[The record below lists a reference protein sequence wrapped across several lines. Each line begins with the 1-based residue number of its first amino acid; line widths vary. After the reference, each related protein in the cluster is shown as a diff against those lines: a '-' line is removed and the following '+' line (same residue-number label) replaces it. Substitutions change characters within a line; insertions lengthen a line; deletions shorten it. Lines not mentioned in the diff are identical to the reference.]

1 MGCNYTDECGG
12 CRYRQLGQEEY
23 RTKKCRDVQAV
34 LDGLKDKDYRFAEP
48 VFVGDN
54 QRRRATLAFS
64 CRKGK
69 LVLGFNRSRSAEIVD
84 LASCYLLTP
93 KINAALPE
101 LRRLLAELCAV
112 KIPQMKKNKQVG
124 VTCLQ
129 GGDLQITEADNG
141 LDIVLQFDGELNL
154 DYRMIIFEFAQNSN
168 DVARISHR
176 RSENGQPETIV
187 EKSKPY
193 INIAG
198 YEVFIPA
205 GTFLQASK
213 ASEQALI
220 EIVLRYAGE
229 SGGKIADLF
238 CGVGTFSY
246 PLSKNIKNKIVA
258 ADSSRSLLEGFRQ
271 SVNKNMIPNIEIV
284 EKNLF
289 KYPLDEKE
297 LNGFDLVVFDPPRAG
312 AEAQAKKI
320 AAMGTS
326 APQKVIAVS
335 CNPHSFVKDANI
347 LIGAGF
353 KLEEITL
360 VDQFAYSNHSE
371 LVALFTKKD

>member
-84 LASCYLLTP
+84 LASCCLLTP

-141 LDIVLQFDGELNL
+141 LDICL
-154 DYRMIIFEFAQNSN
+154 D
-168 DVARISHR
+168 
-176 RSENGQPETIV
+176 
-187 EKSKPY
+187 
-193 INIAG
+193 
-198 YEVFIPA
+198 
-205 GTFLQASK
+205 
-213 ASEQALI
+213 
-220 EIVLRYAGE
+220 
-229 SGGKIADLF
+229 
-238 CGVGTFSY
+238 FS
-246 PLSKNIKNKIVA
+246 
-258 ADSSRSLLEGFRQ
+258 
-271 SVNKNMIPNIEIV
+271 
-284 EKNLF
+284 
-289 KYPLDEKE
+289 
-297 LNGFDLVVFDPPRAG
+297 
-312 AEAQAKKI
+312 
-320 AAMGTS
+320 
-326 APQKVIAVS
+326 
-335 CNPHSFVKDANI
+335 SFV
-347 LIGAGF
+347 
-353 KLEEITL
+353 E
-360 VDQFAYSNHSE
+360 
-371 LVALFTKKD
+371 